1 MNCGIFFSI
10 VCANFSMKTSVYF
23 LLFLYN
29 VENTGLFSIFK
40 LISVY
45 GANELTGDTG
55 DIVSPLYP
63 SSYIPSIGLY
73 VDSSW
78 TITVDSGFKI
88 RIRQIF
94 RFHEKRKK
102 INCKIFLFRFHEFF
116 SFSDFLYLKLKSM
129 DFMVKNAYLQL
140 SFMMV
145 LMNQLRNYFV
155 NVVQV
160 HALKNTTS
168 SCCNF

>member
-1 MNCGIFFSI
+1 
-10 VCANFSMKTSVYF
+10 MKTSVYF
-23 LLFLYN
+23 LLFLYS
-29 VENTGLFSIFK
+29 VGKHWLDFWLIFK

-102 INCKIFLFRFHEFF
+102 NQLQNILILISRIFIFFRFSVFEIEVNGFYGEECLSTIVIYDGF
-116 SFSDFLYLKLKSM
+116 DESAEELLRQCGTGTCLKKYNQFLL
-129 DFMVKNAYLQL
+129 
-140 SFMMV
+140 
-145 LMNQLRNYFV
+145 
-155 NVVQV
+155 
-160 HALKNTTS
+160 
-168 SCCNF
+168 

>member
-1 MNCGIFFSI
+1 
-10 VCANFSMKTSVYF
+10 MKTSVYF
-23 LLFLYN
+23 LRFLYN

-78 TITVDSGFKI
+78 RITVDSGFKI
-88 RIRQIF
+88 RIR
-94 RFHEKRKK
+94 
-102 INCKIFLFRFHEFF
+102 F
-116 SFSDFLYLKLKSM
+116 SVFEIEVNGFYGEDC
-129 DFMVKNAYLQL
+129 L
-140 SFMMV
+140 STLIIYDGFDESAEE
-145 LMNQLRNYFV
+145 LLR
-155 NVVQV
+155 QCG
-160 HALKNTTS
+160 TGT
-168 SCCNF
+168 CCNI

>member
-1 MNCGIFFSI
+1 MLNCGIFFSI
-10 VCANFSMKTSVYF
+10 VCANFSVKTSVYF

-102 INCKIFLFRFHEFF
+102 INCKIFLYWFHEFF
-116 SFSDFLYLKLKSM
+116 LFQIFCIWNWSQWILWWRMLIY
-129 DFMVKNAYLQL
+129 NCH
-140 SFMMV
+140 
-145 LMNQLRNYFV
+145 LRWFWWISWGI
-155 NVVQV
+155 
-160 HALKNTTS
+160 TS
-168 SCCNF
+168 SMWYRYMP